1 MADAVNPDVQA
12 EAAPAPKGG
21 FVARAL
27 NGHAALGLLT
37 GALLYLVCLSGA
49 LAVFQQELQRW
60 EEPGAAEM
68 TSMSPAAIQ
77 RAIEGTLERQGK
89 ATDHAYVHMP
99 TRGLPRTVVTTD
111 NGANYV
117 DARGDYDRPEAHAWT
132 QFVLY
137 LHYYLNLPAF
147 WGIMVT
153 GALGAMLVAA
163 VVSGVLAHPRIFRDA
178 FRMRLRA
185 QPQLAR
191 ADLHNRFGVWLLPFI
206 AALGFTGAVIGLG
219 QLVFYT
225 AAQERHDGNLEE
237 AFAPIFGAHPAHN
250 PAPAPIARADRALE
264 WMAQHHPD
272 LFVSYVTI
280 EETGTAGQQISVL
293 AEHPRRLIYG
303 ENYLFDGEG
312 NFKKTLGLADGAL
325 GQQAAASVYKLHFGT
340 YGGIP
345 VELAYLVFGFALC
358 AIISTGTTLWLMKR
372 RAKGLASPRLEAV
385 WAVTIWGSPIL
396 MLAAY
401 WLRVTAGPQLPFAAL
416 FWSALAAASLLAA
429 VRPGLAPS
437 PTLRRVLA
445 AGLALTGIGH
455 AVFAGPLPFS
465 SVLIDAAL
473 VLGALALLGPEVLQL
488 RRRERAAEP
497 QFAAQG

>member
-1 MADAVNPDVQA
+1 MADAVNP
-12 EAAPAPKGG
+12 AAPKEG

-27 NGHAALGLLT
+27 KGHAALGLLT

-49 LAVFQQELQRW
+49 LAVFQQDLQRW
-60 EEPGAAEM
+60 EEPSAAEM
-68 TSMSPAAIQ
+68 TSISPAAVQ

-89 ATDHAYVHMP
+89 ATDHAFVHMP
-99 TRGLPRTVVTTD
+99 TRGLPRTIVTTD

-117 DARGDYDRPEAHAWT
+117 DAQGNYDRAEAHAWT

-163 VVSGVLAHPRIFRDA
+163 VVTGVLAHPRIFRDA

-225 AAQERHDGNLEE
+225 AAQERHGGNLEE
-237 AFAPIFGAHPAHN
+237 AFAPIFGEHPAHD
-250 PAPAPIARADRALE
+250 PAPAPVARADRALE
-264 WMAQHHPD
+264 WMAQNHPD

-280 EETGTAGQQISVL
+280 EETATAGQQISVL

-303 ENYLFDGEG
+303 ENYLFDGAG
-312 NFKKTLGLADGAL
+312 NFKKALGLADGAL

-345 VELAYLVFGFALC
+345 VELAYLVFGLALC

-372 RAKGLASPRLEAV
+372 RARGLPSPRLEAV

-396 MLAAY
+396 MTGAY
-401 WLRVTAGPQLPFAAL
+401 WLRVVAGPQLPFAAL
-416 FWSALAAASLLAA
+416 FWSALVLATILAA
-429 VRPGLAPS
+429 LRPALAPS

-445 AGLALTGIGH
+445 AMLVLTGIGH
-455 AVFAGPLPFS
+455 VIFAGPLPVS
-465 SVLIDAAL
+465 SLLIDAAL
-473 VLGALALLGPEVLQL
+473 CLGALALLGPEALHL
-488 RRRERAAEP
+488 LRRERAGKARLAP
-497 QFAAQG
+497 QS